1 MSIDIAEQVVTDDNI
16 ELLVNEALGDI
27 ATDDLDDSGLGLPML
42 TQRIR
47 LALYSVRNTYEIERQ
62 LLLQRDKAPDEL
74 YSYEGLAY
82 FRPARRGV
90 LLGGVHGT
98 DIVDIVDMDGHYLV
112 TFKVHRMATNADMRA
127 ARED

>member
-1 MSIDIAEQVVTDDNI
+1 MSNVIAEQVVTDENI
-16 ELLVNEALGDI
+16 ELLVKEALGDI
-27 ATDDLDDSGLGLPML
+27 TTDELDDIGLRFPML
-42 TQRIR
+42 AQRIR
-47 LALYSVRNTYEIERQ
+47 MALAAVRNTYEVERR
-62 LLLQRDKAPDEL
+62 LLLRRDQAPDEL

-127 ARED
+127 ARQD